1 MKKRNDAS
9 TKRVSQPLDEPPE
22 VPPGRFVD
30 LPGRGTTFV
39 RELPGPPGAPT
50 VILLH
55 GILGTGGTN
64 WLTTMDRL
72 GRRFRV
78 LALDLRGHGRGVRP
92 KKRFRLADNADDV
105 AAVASQLGIWR
116 AIIGGYS
123 MGGPIAQ
130 LVWQRHRDLVSG
142 LVFAATS
149 YQFIHGSQARVF
161 LSAWASW
168 GAQTTRAAEIASR
181 VPWRVARGFIPT
193 LVPTSGS
200 LGRWGAEEMRG
211 HHPRSVIEA
220 SRELSVYDAQSW
232 IGDIDVP
239 TALVL
244 TTRDNAVEPLWQLRL
259 ARRIRGAAVH
269 PIADGHVTCG
279 TTLFGEV
286 FTDACVGVA
295 DRVAVARSAL
305 TASRGRGDG
314 AFRPE

>member
-9 TKRVSQPLDEPPE
+9 NKRVSQPLHEPEE
-22 VPPGRFVD
+22 VPPGRFVE

-39 RELPGPPGAPT
+39 RELPGPPSAPT

-55 GILGTGGTN
+55 GILGTAGTN

-72 GRRFRV
+72 GQRFRV

-92 KKRFRLADNADDV
+92 RKRFRLADNADDV
-105 AAVASQLGIWR
+105 AAVASKLGISN
-116 AIIGGYS
+116 AILGGYS

-130 LVWQRHRDLVSG
+130 LTWQRHRDLVSG

-149 YQFIHGSQARVF
+149 YRFVHGAQARVF
-161 LSAWASW
+161 LSSWAAW
-168 GAQTTRAAEIASR
+168 GAQTTRAAEIAAR

-200 LGRWGAEEMRG
+200 LGRWGADEMRR

-220 SRELSVYDAQSW
+220 SRELSVYDAGSW

-239 TALVL
+239 TAVVL
-244 TTRDNAVEPLWQLRL
+244 TTRDNAAEPLWQLRL
-259 ARRIRGAAVH
+259 ARAIRGATVH
-269 PIADGHVTCG
+269 PIADGHVACG
-279 TTLFGEV
+279 TILFGQV
-286 FTDACVGVA
+286 FTDACIDVA
-295 DRVAVARSAL
+295 NRAAE
-305 TASRGRGDG
+305 T
-314 AFRPE
+314 